1 MTITADDREKWAV
14 SNVATVVEQRN
25 KSRNRHKPSAA
36 THHDYNHR
44 VLFPGPRLHQGR
56 EQDAAK
62 HQPSATSN
70 RRDGAA
76 ATARWVR
83 PMMTA
88 IER

>member
-1 MTITADDREKWAV
+1 MDDDR
-14 SNVATVVEQRN
+14 
-25 KSRNRHKPSAA
+25 KPSPANHHKASVAA
-36 THHDYNHR
+36 YHDHHHR

-62 HQPSATSN
+62 HQPLATSS